1 MAAKAYDPVTSIEGM
16 FNGCITRVA
25 QAIKDPVHFGPSTK
39 GVLLEC
45 SKRFQD
51 ALDDCEVQI
60 LEAKFYLENQLAQN
74 QARREAKARE
84 EGATTTKRKH
94 DQIQDPEEKAENAKR
109 VKIEG
114 QKQPDPGKPE
124 EQPKPIKAQEPQHS
138 KPEPEPEPEPPEQ
151 PRQPTPEPVE
161 TSKPESPK
169 VPDEPPAKSPE
180 KPPEKPPEEP
190 VSQTLV
196 MTDFPQPTP
205 NATPAP
211 TNDEFN
217 FESMFGDPSA
227 DAGAGEGDMAFDLN
241 LGDDFGNVLD
251 GTNDANPQ
259 DQDLN
264 SLLPGLDEYANQ
276 AADDGGDMAIK
287 INSDLPALPD
297 IGPNDFDAFLDAND
311 FNTDGSMNLNDDPTS
326 NLENLDG
333 IDFDSMF

>member
-1 MAAKAYDPVTSIEGM
+1 MATKPYDPITSIEGM
-16 FNGCITRVA
+16 FNGCITRIA
-25 QAIKDPVHFGPSTK
+25 QAIKDPVHFGTSTK

-45 SKRFQD
+45 SKRYQD

-60 LEAKFYLENQLAQN
+60 LEAKFYLEHQLALN
-74 QARREAKARE
+74 KARREAKARE
-84 EGATTTKRKH
+84 DGAANAKRKH
-94 DQIQDPEEKAENAKR
+94 DQIQDPEEKAENVKR
-109 VKIEG
+109 VKVEEQKLSEPEEPAPKTEAIKAPQPKKSES
-114 QKQPDPGKPE
+114 QPEQPPKQPTPQPA
-124 EQPKPIKAQEPQHS
+124 EQPKPEPSKA
-138 KPEPEPEPEPPEQ
+138 
-151 PRQPTPEPVE
+151 
-161 TSKPESPK
+161 
-169 VPDEPPAKSPE
+169 PDILPAKS
-180 KPPEKPPEEP
+180 PEKPPEEP
-190 VSQTLV
+190 VSQKPV
-196 MTDFPQPTP
+196 ITDFPQPTP

-241 LGDDFGNVLD
+241 LGDDFGNALD
-251 GTNDANPQ
+251 GTNEANPQ

-276 AADDGGDMAIK
+276 APDDGGDQAMK

-311 FNTDGSMNLNDDPTS
+311 FNQDGSMNLNDDPMS
-326 NLENLDG
+326 NLENMDG

>member
-1 MAAKAYDPVTSIEGM
+1 MATKPYDPVTSIEGM
-16 FNGCITRVA
+16 FNGCITRIA

-39 GVLLEC
+39 AVLLEC

-60 LEAKFYLENQLAQN
+60 LEAKFYLEHQLAQN
-74 QARREAKARE
+74 KARREAKARE
-84 EGATTTKRKH
+84 EGAATAKRKH
-94 DQIQDPEEKAENAKR
+94 DQVQDPEEKAENAKR
-109 VKIEG
+109 VKL
-114 QKQPDPGKPE
+114 E
-124 EQPKPIKAQEPQHS
+124 EQKPPEPVKPDTQPEPIKAPDSRKSEPQPETQPKLPS
-138 KPEPEPEPEPPEQ
+138 PKPAEPTKPEP
-151 PRQPTPEPVE
+151 
-161 TSKPESPK
+161 PK
-169 VPDEPPAKSPE
+169 APDKQPAKL
-180 KPPEKPPEEP
+180 PEKPPEEA
-190 VSQTLV
+190 VSQTPV

-227 DAGAGEGDMAFDLN
+227 DAGARDGEMAFDLD
-241 LGDDFGNVLD
+241 LGDDFGNALE

-264 SLLPGLDEYANQ
+264 SLLPGLESYANQ
-276 AADDGGDMAIK
+276 APDDGGDQAMK

-311 FNTDGSMNLNDDPTS
+311 FNTDGSMNLNEDPMN
-326 NLENLDG
+326 NLENMDG